1 MLKIRIRAD
10 ETAVDTT
17 PLSGDRP
24 IDDIHLFR
32 MTLGDHHLEHEV
44 LRLFDRQIEL
54 LLARMENAEE
64 CAVATLAH
72 TLKGSARG
80 VGAWDV
86 ARSAEAVEAAVAQGV
101 GVAEACA
108 RLAAAADAVREAIA
122 QILNENRHVR

>member
-1 MLKIRIRAD
+1 MLKIKIRTD
-10 ETAVDTT
+10 ETAVDPT

-54 LLARMENAEE
+54 LLARMENAEAD
-64 CAVATLAH
+64 AVATLAH

-86 ARSAEAVEAAVAQGV
+86 ARSAEAVEAAVAQGA
-101 GVAEACA
+101 GVPEACA
-108 RLAAAADAVREAIA
+108 RLAVATAAVREAIA
-122 QILNENRHVR
+122 EILNENRHLR